1 MNCLKIFF
9 KDLLRRTS
17 AHINYY
23 LFLLIFPQKV
33 RLLKNLMEQLGE
45 DTNSFDVHYC
55 MKSPLHKKVIQLR
68 LADGSSRRSSGNCQ
82 HIMAP

>member
-1 MNCLKIFF
+1 
-9 KDLLRRTS
+9 
-17 AHINYY
+17 
-23 LFLLIFPQKV
+23 
-33 RLLKNLMEQLGE
+33 MEQLGE

-82 HIMAP
+82 HISAPLNNLSGLRFQDPLCDPIPCLILR